1 MTREEE
7 QTKLAHLFELK
18 AQIESFP
25 FQEYLVKPIREE
37 LEKQKNA
44 YDCGSL
50 RELATVKGK
59 KQGLTFF
66 IDTLK
71 KIDQDIKNLKYEI
84 ENE

>member
-1 MTREEE
+1 MTRQEA
-7 QTKLAHLFELK
+7 QTKLDHLFELK
-18 AQIESFP
+18 AQIKSFP

-37 LEKQKNA
+37 LDKQKNA
-44 YDCGSL
+44 YDCESL

-71 KIDQDIKNLKYEI
+71 KIDQEIKNLKYEI